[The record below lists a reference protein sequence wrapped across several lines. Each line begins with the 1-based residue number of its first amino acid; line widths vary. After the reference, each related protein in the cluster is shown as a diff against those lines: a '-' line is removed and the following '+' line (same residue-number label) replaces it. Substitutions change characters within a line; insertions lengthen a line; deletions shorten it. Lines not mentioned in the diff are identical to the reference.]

1 MGEQKERLFALE
13 VPDTTGAFFRMYKAV
28 QPRLVTEFVYR
39 HAPSNQK
46 AIVYMSL
53 ERADDSVKP
62 DKEVHGVNEAL
73 APIGVVATDV
83 TSNELAKTHARYLV
97 GGRPGEI
104 IGERIIRFEFP
115 ETPGSLAPFLSAL
128 RDDWFITMLH
138 YRNHGGQVG
147 KVLAGVKVPS
157 GQEAA
162 FDKVLQNIEEA
173 HSITFYD
180 ETENPIYMKYMR

>member
-1 MGEQKERLFALE
+1 
-13 VPDTTGAFFRMYKAV
+13 
-28 QPRLVTEFVYR
+28 
-39 HAPSNQK
+39 
-46 AIVYMSL
+46 
-53 ERADDSVKP
+53 
-62 DKEVHGVNEAL
+62 
-73 APIGVVATDV
+73 
-83 TSNELAKTHARYLV
+83 
-97 GGRPGEI
+97 
-104 IGERIIRFEFP
+104 
-115 ETPGSLAPFLSAL
+115 
-128 RDDWFITMLH
+128 MLH